1 MTIRRLMNAIRRLRR
16 YRRHVIRCRR
26 RGREAR
32 MMAPGMLRKK
42 MKRKISLL

>member
-1 MTIRRLMNAIRRLRR
+1 MTIRRLMSVIRRRKR